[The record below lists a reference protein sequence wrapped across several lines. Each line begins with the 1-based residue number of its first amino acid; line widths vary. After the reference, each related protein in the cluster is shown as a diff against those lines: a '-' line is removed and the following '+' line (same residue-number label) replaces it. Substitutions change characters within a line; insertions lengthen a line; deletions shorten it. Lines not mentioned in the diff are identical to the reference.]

1 MEDRTMIIVGVIV
14 LVIVLF
20 VLLIIP
26 ASNRDILGTMGS
38 DTINFNANSTPSPAP
53 VPTITELQG
62 QDLRVGT
69 GSAEVVQG
77 DTITVHYTGYFLDG
91 RQFDSSRDREPFT
104 ITVGAGQVI
113 PGFERGVVG
122 MRVGG
127 ERRIFIPSD
136 MAYGPQGSGAIP
148 PNTAIAF
155 DIELLSIDTVEVETE
170 EPAPAE
176 GEENAENP
184 EESPTPTP
192 EE

>member
-1 MEDRTMIIVGVIV
+1 MIIVGVVI
-14 LVIVLF
+14 LVIILF
-20 VLLIIP
+20 ILLIIP

-38 DTINFNANSTPSPAP
+38 DTVTFNAATPSVAP

-69 GSAEVVQG
+69 GSAEVKQG
-77 DTITVHYTGYFLDG
+77 DTIVVHYTGYFLDG
-91 RQFDSSRDREPFT
+91 KKFDSSRDRNAPFT
-104 ITVGAGQVI
+104 VTLGAGQVI

-127 ERRIFIPSD
+127 ERRLFIPSD
-136 MAYGPQGSGAIP
+136 LAYGAQGQGAIP

-155 DIELLSIDTVEVETE
+155 DIELLSIETAPSPTPEEEPTE
-170 EPAPAE
+170 ESAE
-176 GEENAENP
+176 G

-192 EE
+192 EP

>member
-1 MEDRTMIIVGVIV
+1 MEDKTMIIVGVVI

-26 ASNRDILGTMGS
+26 ASRSDLLGSLGS
-38 DTINFNANSTPSPAP
+38 DSLTFNSASTPSAAP
-53 VPTITELQG
+53 IPTITELQG

-77 DTITVHYTGYFLDG
+77 DTIVVHYTGYFLDG
-91 RQFDSSRDREPFT
+91 KKFDSSRDRNAPFT
-104 ITVGAGQVI
+104 VTLGAGQVI

-127 ERRIFIPSD
+127 ERRLFIPSD
-136 MAYGPQGSGAIP
+136 LAYGTQGQGAIP

-155 DIELLSIDTVEVETE
+155 DIELLSIETEPSPSPETPTE
-170 EPAPAE
+170 EPADE
-176 GEENAENP
+176 
-184 EESPTPTP
+184 EESPTPSP